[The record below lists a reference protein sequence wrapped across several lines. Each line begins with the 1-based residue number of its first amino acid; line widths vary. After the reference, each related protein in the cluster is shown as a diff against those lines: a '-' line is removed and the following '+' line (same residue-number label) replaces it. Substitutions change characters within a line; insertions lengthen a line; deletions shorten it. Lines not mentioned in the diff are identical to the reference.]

1 MSNLNLNLNPKPT
14 PRIDYA
20 AARVRLEAV
29 TNAPDVLE
37 GFDRTAKRGDLDDA
51 FLAAVRKRNI
61 SLDYIYLG
69 NTEPFVSEAL

>member
-1 MSNLNLNLNPKPT
+1 MPNLNPETT

-37 GFDRTAKRGDLDDA
+37 GFDRTLPAGRRGRGWPCVIERQTSYRGRASRFPL
-51 FLAAVRKRNI
+51 
-61 SLDYIYLG
+61 LG
-69 NTEPFVSEAL
+69 WPYQRP

>member
-1 MSNLNLNLNPKPT
+1 
-14 PRIDYA
+14 
-20 AARVRLEAV
+20 VRLEAV

-51 FLAAVRKRNI
+51 FLAALDKRSL

-69 NTEPFVSEAL
+69 RGEPFMSEAL

>member
-1 MSNLNLNLNPKPT
+1 MPNLNPKPT

-37 GFDRTAKRGDLDDA
+37 GFDRTAKRGDVDDA
-51 FLAAVRKRNI
+51 FLAAVGKRNI
-61 SLDYIYLG
+61 SLDYLFLG
-69 NTEPFVSEAL
+69 KGEPFLSEVL

>member
-51 FLAAVRKRNI
+51 FLERVAFN
-61 SLDYIYLG
+61 
-69 NTEPFVSEAL
+69 

>member
-1 MSNLNLNLNPKPT
+1 MPNLNPET
-14 PRIDYA
+14 TTRIDYA

-51 FLAAVRKRNI
+51 FLAALDKRNI
-61 SLDYIYLG
+61 SLDHIYLG
-69 NTEPFVSEAL
+69 RGEPFLSEAL